1 LNSVQLFDTVKDCNL
16 RLVPAGQNCINASVF
31 AVVLAAHII
40 HNAVRIYASTSHN
53 GSVTVSM
60 CPGTSQSGKRAI
72 TAQPVGGC
80 WNLWVEFP

>member
-1 LNSVQLFDTVKDCNL
+1 MNSQLFDIVKGCNL
-16 RLVPAGQNCINASVF
+16 QLIPARQNYVSAVVF

-40 HNAVRIYASTSHN
+40 HNAVRIYASVGHN

-72 TAQPVGGC
+72 TAQPVGIC
-80 WNLWVEFP
+80 WNL